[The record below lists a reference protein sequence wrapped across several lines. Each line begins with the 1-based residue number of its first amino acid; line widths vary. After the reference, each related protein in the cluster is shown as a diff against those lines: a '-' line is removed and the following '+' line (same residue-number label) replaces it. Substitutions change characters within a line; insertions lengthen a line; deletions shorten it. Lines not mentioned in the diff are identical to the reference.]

1 VGGPAG
7 VKSFPQAVAMTR
19 RLGRIHLISLYHEQP
34 LPLDSGA
41 IQQRMLIGGYFIDLD
56 QSLAPY
62 REEGMQRLLDGR
74 VDVDRL
80 ITHTFKPEQAKDAF
94 DLLHDRLAEAM
105 GVIFDWDA

>member
-1 VGGPAG
+1 
-7 VKSFPQAVAMTR
+7 
-19 RLGRIHLISLYHEQP
+19 
-34 LPLDSGA
+34 
-41 IQQRMLIGGYFIDLD
+41 
-56 QSLAPY
+56 
-62 REEGMQRLLDGR
+62 MQRLLDKR